1 VYRDH
6 VVQGLPH
13 GGPAPG
19 GGEAELMLNRTLVP
33 LTHGER
39 VRTLSLLY
47 DAAFEARAMEKHQQC
62 RRGITAPELVRLRQ
76 ETLRAMEAYADA
88 VESLSWPVPRVVL
101 QEIRLHRS
109 LLGVRPEHRAG

>member
-1 VYRDH
+1 
-6 VVQGLPH
+6 
-13 GGPAPG
+13 
-19 GGEAELMLNRTLVP
+19 MLNRSLVTH
-33 LTHGER
+33 THGEQ

-47 DAAFEARAMEKHQQC
+47 DAAFEARAAEKHHQC

-76 ETLRAMEAYADA
+76 DTLQAMEAYADA

-109 LLGVRPEHRAG
+109 LLGVREHRAG